1 MIKFDERRGVYLFS
15 SIKKLAIGFLVL
27 SLSILPCKVFADDSE
42 LLLEDAKIL
51 KEINFDITSGFNL
64 KKERESTFDDKR
76 TVTGVAEEGTMV
88 TMYVYDEAVDGVAI
102 WLEQKG
108 LEEQL
113 DEYID
118 LTDIKEILEELD
130 DLEVSFELKY
140 CREIDRE
147 FLDEI
152 LDELF
157 DKKDE
162 NFEKIEELFERLL
175 KELEFLNENMYQSV
189 SFCVE
194 EDTYG
199 LENVCVPSS
208 EPVSIYKVNAEASGI
223 FSQSIE
229 LEVGDNTVVLVF
241 EKEGYKTEIKQFS
254 ITRKNRNIKEALE
267 NGIVLPGENLLFK

>member
-1 MIKFDERRGVYLFS
+1 MFS
-15 SIKKLAIGFLVL
+15 VVKKLVVGFLVL
-27 SLSILPCKVFADDSE
+27 SLSVFPCKVFADDSE

-51 KEINFDITSGFNL
+51 KEIDFDITSGFNL

-113 DEYID
+113 DEYVD

-147 FLDEI
+147 FLDGI

-199 LENVCVPSS
+199 LKNVCVPSS

-223 FSQSIE
+223 FSQSID